1 MLKSEN
7 TGANSPGAQEGLVH
21 WLEMGL
27 SESGFGSRFWSL
39 VGITFLGFLGIG
51 TVLPGLAPHVKHDL
65 GGSDQTVG
73 WVIGTFSFVALAS
86 RFFSGPLS
94 DRRGRKITFLT
105 GLLSCSL
112 AGAAYLL
119 PLQLTGAFLG
129 RILQGFGEACLYT
142 GAAAWAVEVAGVQ
155 RSAQAL
161 GYVSSAIWGGISA
174 GPALGHSLGTFG
186 RAAAFQ
192 AITALMGFAVVT
204 LVKEDFRPAAHPI
217 KRSWLPAS
225 LLPPGLAIGFVNVHY
240 PVIAGFLI
248 LHLAQH
254 GGSGPAA
261 FSAYALV
268 ILFSRFFLGGLPDR
282 LNPAITFYSGLVA
295 MAIGLVMIATGP
307 RPAIAVAAAA
317 ILGFGF
323 SFPWSSIAA
332 TVLRRTPETQ
342 HGSVIGLLSAFYDL
356 FVGVSSLVAGAVSDH
371 FGYSVAFL
379 MAASAL
385 IAAAIAGKF
394 VFTSSQSVPASSDEE
409 QYYEP
414 ALR

>member
-1 MLKSEN
+1 
-7 TGANSPGAQEGLVH
+7 
-21 WLEMGL
+21 MGL

-39 VGITFLGFLGIG
+39 VGVTFLGFLGIG
-51 TVLPGLAPHVKHDL
+51 AVLPELAPYVKHDL

-73 WVIGTFSFVALAS
+73 WVIGTFSFVALGS
-86 RFFSGPLS
+86 RFFCGPLS
-94 DRRGRKITFLT
+94 DRRGRKVTFLT

-112 AGAAYLL
+112 AGLAYLL

-129 RILQGFGEACLYT
+129 RVLQGFGEACLYT

-192 AITALMGFAVVT
+192 AITALIGFAVVT
-204 LVKEDFRPAAHPI
+204 LVKEDFQPAAHHA
-217 KRSWLPAS
+217 KRSWFPAS
-225 LLPPGLAIGFVNVHY
+225 LVPPGLAIGFVNVHY

-254 GGSGPAA
+254 GGSGRAA
-261 FSAYALV
+261 FSVYALV

-282 LNPAITFYSGLVA
+282 LNPAITFYSGLLA
-295 MAIGLVMIATGP
+295 MATGLITLAAGP
-307 RPAIAVAAAA
+307 RPIIAIAAAA
-317 ILGFGF
+317 LLGFGF
-323 SFPWSSIAA
+323 SFPWSSVAS

-356 FVGVSSLVAGAVSDH
+356 FVGVSSLAAGVVSDH
-371 FGYSVAFL
+371 FGYSSAFL
-379 MAASAL
+379 MGASAL
-385 IAAAIAGKF
+385 LAAAIAGRF
-394 VFTSSQSVPASSDEE
+394 VFTSSNAAPVASDEE

-414 ALR
+414 VLR